1 MIVQFLVNGAQGSA
15 AGARAE
21 RIAHAVGQD
30 ETQIVYRDRS
40 RRRAVAGMAAA
51 SRRARPGVV
60 WAMDLAVAPVVAAL
74 TRPRGTKFVVDTGD
88 APAAFFEQV
97 QAGRARVATAQVLE
111 RVGYGSADCI
121 VVRGPYHAEQLRA
134 RGLDARVIPDGVDL
148 ALFGPV
154 DATQLR
160 ARLGL
165 ERKLTVGIQGHF
177 TWYPSLGG
185 GLGWELVH
193 AIALRKDLPIHALLI
208 GSGPGLSHLRVLAE
222 DLGVGDR
229 VTVVGR
235 VAYEDLARYLNV
247 CDVCLL
253 TQTNDPSS
261 WVRTTGKL
269 PGYLACGRYILA
281 SRVGTAA
288 DILPAEMLI
297 DYDGRWDRGYP
308 AKLAERLA
316 GLIHEP
322 ERLAR
327 GKDLRDLSERFS
339 YGRVAEEAAALVRS
353 LAG

>member
-1 MIVQFLVNGAQGSA
+1 MIAQFLVNGAEGSA

-21 RIAHAVGQD
+21 RIARAVGPGD
-30 ETQIVYRDRS
+30 AEIVYRDGS
-40 RRRAVAGMAAA
+40 RRRAVAGMAKA
-51 SRRARPGVV
+51 SRRARPRVI

-74 TRPRGTKFVVDTGD
+74 TRSRGTKFVVDTGD
-88 APAAFFEQV
+88 SPAAFLEQV
-97 QAGRARVATAQVLE
+97 QAGRALIAIARVLE

-148 ALFGPV
+148 KLFGPA
-154 DATQLR
+154 DATGLR
-160 ARLGL
+160 AKMGL
-165 ERKLTVGIQGHF
+165 ERKFTVGIQGHF
-177 TWYPSLGG
+177 TWYPALGG

-235 VAYEDLARYLNV
+235 VSYQDLALYLNA

-288 DILPAEMLI
+288 EILPEEMLI
-297 DYDGRWDRGYP
+297 DYEGRWDHAYP
-308 AKLAERLA
+308 AKLAERFA
-316 GLIHEP
+316 GLIRGP
-322 ERLAR
+322 ERLTR
-327 GKDLRDLSERFS
+327 GADLRGLAQQFDYE
-339 YGRVAEEAAALVRS
+339 RVAEEAAALVRS
-353 LAG
+353 LAN